1 MTTDR
6 YHDPLTASADPDTRR
21 FIDELTGALAPAPLP
36 AHVRA
41 SVARALSAR
50 RAGATPSPKPMP
62 RSRRR
67 PIIAVAALLAA
78 LVGVI
83 GAAGADPPTP
93 TALVNQ
99 AMIYAV
105 GEQQVMQRDGH
116 GVTAIARAC
125 GYTLQ
130 VRRVYADANRLSV
143 LYTITGPAGR
153 HFLSVMDMWPTLT
166 DARHS
171 LLRNL
176 DFGMSRDT
184 VGGMEGR
191 YAAYDINRIA
201 SRATAL
207 RVRLTIPALTMVEA
221 VKPFSLGAATASC
234 ETYQDGG
241 DYMLG
246 PSAPLIGGI
255 PVLAEWFP
263 GLSNT
268 YHFRVVTVHRPMTV
282 TLTVPVDPRRLVLTP
297 HQTIVAGGAGLTL
310 ARLVITRSETRVY
323 LQRATPGHILEGVH
337 LMMLVG
343 GRRYGDGIPLFG
355 DWWQNRAPATRLY
368 DFWFGGPSLAHHG
381 AWQLDVQSDVSF
393 RGSPRGFPGGPWTF
407 RFHVP

>member
-6 YHDPLTASADPDTRR
+6 DHDPLTESVDPDTRR
-21 FIDELTGALAPAPLP
+21 FIDALAGALAPAPLP

-41 SVARALSAR
+41 SVTRALSAPVS
-50 RAGATPSPKPMP
+50 ATPSPTSMR

-93 TALVNQ
+93 TALVDQ
-99 AMIYAV
+99 ALVYAP
-105 GEQQVMQRDGH
+105 GEQQVMQHYGH
-116 GVTAIARAC
+116 GVTAIAQAC
-125 GYTLQ
+125 GYTLR

-171 LLRNL
+171 FLRNL

-184 VGGMEGR
+184 AGGMEGR
-191 YAAYDINRIA
+191 YAAYDISRIA
-201 SRATAL
+201 WRAATL
-207 RVRLTIPALTMVEA
+207 RVRLTIPALTMVET
-221 VKPFSLGAATASC
+221 VKPLGVGAATASC
-234 ETYQDGG
+234 ETYRDGG
-241 DYMLG
+241 DYTLG

-263 GLSNT
+263 GLSNI
-268 YHFRVVTVHRPMTV
+268 YHTRVVTVQRPMTV
-282 TLTVPVDPRRLVLTP
+282 ALTVPVDPKRLVLTP
-297 HQTIVAGGAGLTL
+297 HRTIVSGGVALTL
-310 ARLVITRSETRVY
+310 ARLVITRSEARVY
-323 LQRATPGHILEGVH
+323 LQRTTPGHILEGVR
-337 LMMLVG
+337 LTMLVG
-343 GRRYGDGIPLFG
+343 GRQYGDGIPLFG
-355 DWWQNRAPATRLY
+355 DWWQNKAPATRLY
-368 DFWFGGPSLAHHG
+368 DFWFEGPSLAHHG

>member
-6 YHDPLTASADPDTRR
+6 YLDPLTESADPDTRR
-21 FIDELTGALAPAPLP
+21 FIDELEDALAPAPLP

-41 SVARALSAR
+41 SVALALSPQ
-50 RAGATPSPKPMP
+50 RASATRSPTSMR

-67 PIIAVAALLAA
+67 PIIAVVALLAA

-99 AMIYAV
+99 AMVYAP
-105 GEQQVMQRDGH
+105 GEQQVMQRYGH
-116 GVTAIARAC
+116 GVTASAHAC

-171 LLRNL
+171 FLRNL

-184 VGGMEGR
+184 AGGMEGR
-191 YAAYDINRIA
+191 YAAYDVSRI
-201 SRATAL
+201 SWRAATL
-207 RVRLTIPALTMVEA
+207 RVRLTIPSLTMVEA
-221 VKPFSLGAATASC
+221 VKPLSLGAATASC

-241 DYMLG
+241 DYVLG

-263 GLSNT
+263 SLSNT
-268 YHFRVVTVHRPMTV
+268 YHYRVVTVHRPMTV

-297 HQTIVAGGAGLTL
+297 HRTIVAEGAALTL
-310 ARLVITRSETRVY
+310 ARVVITRSETRVY
-323 LQRATPGHILEGVH
+323 LQRTTPGHILEGVR
-337 LMMLVG
+337 LTMLVG
-343 GRRYGDGIPLFG
+343 GRQYGDGIPLFG

-368 DFWFGGPSLAHHG
+368 DFWFEGPSLAHHG

-393 RGSPRGFPGGPWTF
+393 RNSPRGFPGGPWIF